1 MRGSWS
7 APCHEQNDGL
17 AAWPDGDHITTCV
30 IDLAPH
36 TREASPGLGASHN
49 LPCAGV
55 GWRDELRALHP
66 TVVEFAGEGIGHFD
80 LVFHGDHPLLVHD
93 VQREASPVAVGAV
106 GVTDLGD
113 LDEGTQREVANLG
126 QVLLDQLERVGLDLR
141 RHIGL
146 EVLVSHELSHALQLL
161 VSVHRQVD
169 AERAGTHGL
178 VERSQRVVADEDDA
192 TLEFERG
199 GEVGTLDLGLPA
211 DDALGIAVER
221 SLQEVDR
228 RRILQNAVAVVKD
241 DDPILVLEQRAVQR
255 IGGRVALDHDV
266 LLGGRDMHG
275 LGLQGIHEPVGSQNL
290 ADGVGLADATLTR
303 DDGGGGLALGHHLR
317 EGLSE
322 GEAVGDRERKA
333 RRDLVARDLLE
344 TREMGLEQAL
354 GAVHGLGLGHD
365 LAVGHRD
372 ILATCAVERDGG
384 LDGLGHGGILL
395 RGGGEGGG
403 LGGSLDHE
411 VSIGGFPGIVK
422 GLFWAAARP
431 TVPRPPLHPGNGQ
444 SRSHPGRQTGA
455 RYAWHTGR

>member
-1 MRGSWS
+1 M
-7 APCHEQNDGL
+7 P
-17 AAWPDGDHITTCV
+17 GDHH
-30 IDLAPH
+30 DSEAP
-36 TREASPGLGASHN
+36 
-49 LPCAGV
+49 
-55 GWRDELRALHP
+55 
-66 TVVEFAGEGIGHFD
+66 AGEQHGGD
-80 LVFHGDHPLLVHD
+80 DGVREEGCEVHGDHPLLVHD
-93 VQREASPVAVGAV
+93 VEGEASPVAVGAV
-106 GVTDLGD
+106 GVADLGD

-141 RHIGL
+141 RHVGL
-146 EVLVSHELSHALQLL
+146 EVLVGDKLRHALQLL
-161 VSVHRQVD
+161 VGIHRQID

-211 DDALGIAVER
+211 DDALGIGVER

-228 RRILQNAVAVVKD
+228 RRILQDGIAVVEND
-241 DDPILVLEQRAVQR
+241 DAILVFEQRAVQR
-255 IGGRVALDHDV
+255 IRGRVALDHDV

-290 ADGVGLADATLTR
+290 ADRVGLADATLTR
-303 DDGGGGLALGHHLR
+303 DDGGGRLALGHHLR

-322 GEAVGDRERKA
+322 GEAVGDREGKT
-333 RRDLVARDLLE
+333 RRDLFARDLLE

-372 ILATCAVERDGG
+372 ILARGAVERDGG

-403 LGGSLDHE
+403 LGGSFDHGI
-411 VSIGGFPGIVK
+411 SIGGFLDKVK
-422 GLFWAAARP
+422 GLFWATYARRGSRPRRPCPPRRGAAR
-431 TVPRPPLHPGNGQ
+431 G
-444 SRSHPGRQTGA
+444 
-455 RYAWHTGR
+455 

>member
-1 MRGSWS
+1 MR
-7 APCHEQNDGL
+7 
-17 AAWPDGDHITTCV
+17 
-30 IDLAPH
+30 
-36 TREASPGLGASHN
+36 
-49 LPCAGV
+49 CAGV
-55 GWRDELRALHP
+55 RGLLAAPALHDIAGDHHDSEAP
-66 TVVEFAGEGIGHFD
+66 AGEQHGSPNG
-80 LVFHGDHPLLVHD
+80 VREKGCEVHGDHPLLVHD
-93 VQREASPVAVGAV
+93 VEREASPIAVGAV
-106 GVTDLGD
+106 GVADLGD

-161 VSVHRQVD
+161 VGVHRQVD

-178 VERSQRVVADEDDA
+178 VERSQRVVGDKDDA

-199 GEVGTLDLGLPA
+199 GQVGTLDLGLPA
-211 DDALGIAVER
+211 DDALGIGVER

-228 RRILQNAVAVVKD
+228 RRILEDGVAVVKD
-241 DDPILVLEQRAVQR
+241 DDAILVLEQRAVQR

-275 LGLQGIHEPVGSQNL
+275 LGLEAVHEPVGSQNL
-290 ADGVGLADATLTR
+290 ADRVGLADATLTR

-372 ILATCAVERDGG
+372 ILARGAVERDGG

-411 VSIGGFPGIVK
+411 VSIGGFLDKVN
-422 GLFWAAARP
+422 GLFWAYTPQEGSTSRPSPRGGMPVAVSMISRVGSLALAR
-431 TVPRPPLHPGNGQ
+431 
-444 SRSHPGRQTGA
+444 
-455 RYAWHTGR
+455 